1 MSMIQVENLTYRY
14 PGSSEAVFEN
24 LSFQLDSR
32 WKLGLIGRNGRGK
45 TTLMRLLTGECDAG
59 CAIHTAVQFEYF
71 PRTVSDPQR
80 PAMEALREICPAAEE
95 WELVCELSKLG
106 LEGDVLEQPFS
117 TLSGGEQTRSLLA
130 AMFLN
135 EGRFLLIDEPT
146 NHLDAAGRARMAD
159 YLRRKRGFIL
169 ASHDRALLDGCVDHI
184 LSINRT
190 GIEVQAG
197 NYSSWQLNF
206 DRQQAFEQARDA
218 QLRRDIGRMREAARQ
233 SADWS
238 DRVEATKG
246 VRVAGLKPDKGRIG
260 HKAAKL
266 MQRSKSIE
274 ARREQAIEEKA
285 ALLKNAEKSEP
296 LKLSPLSYHAQRL
309 LELRDVRIHYDG
321 REICGPLTLELALMQ
336 GERVCLEGRNGS
348 GKSSLLRLILGEDV
362 PHEGRIQLASGLI
375 VSYVA
380 QSAAQLWGSLSD
392 FARERGVD
400 GTLLRTIL
408 RKLGFER
415 AQFERDMAEF
425 SQGQR
430 KKALIAASLCQ
441 RAQLYLWDEPLNYID
456 IDSRIQIEALLR
468 EAQPTM
474 LFVEHDAA
482 FQRAVATRTL
492 RL

>member
-24 LSFQLDSR
+24 VSFQLDSS

-59 CAIHTAVQFEYF
+59 GAIHTAVQFEYF
-71 PRTVSDPQR
+71 PRTVSDPLR
-80 PAMEALREICPAAEE
+80 PALEVLREICPAAEE

-135 EGRFLLIDEPT
+135 EGRLLLIDEPT

-159 YLRRKRGFIL
+159 YLQRKRGFIL

-184 LSINRT
+184 LSINRA

-197 NYSSWQLNF
+197 NYSSWRMNF

-246 VRVAGLKPDKGRIG
+246 VRVAGLKPDKGHIG

-266 MQRSKSIE
+266 MQRSKAIE

-285 ALLKNAEKSEP
+285 ALLKNTEKAEP
-296 LKLSPLSYHAQRL
+296 LKLSPLVHHAQRL

-321 REICGPLTLELALMQ
+321 RDICGPLTLELMQ

-375 VSYVA
+375 VSYVP
-380 QSAAQLWGSLSD
+380 QSAAQLRGSLSD
-392 FARERGVD
+392 FAREHGVD

-441 RAQLYLWDEPLNYID
+441 QAQLYLWDEPLNYID

>member
-1 MSMIQVENLTYRY
+1 MSIIQIDHLSYRY

-24 LSFQLDSR
+24 LSFQLDSS

-45 TTLMRLLTGECDAG
+45 TTLMRLLTGECDACG
-59 CAIHTAVQFEYF
+59 AIHTPVQFEYF
-71 PRTVSDPQR
+71 PRPVSDPHR
-80 PAMEALREICPAAEE
+80 PAMEALHAFCTSAEE
-95 WELVCELSKLG
+95 WELVCELSRLG
-106 LEGDVLEQPFS
+106 LEGEILEQPFS
-117 TLSGGEQTRSLLA
+117 TLSGGEQTRALLA

-146 NHLDAAGRARMAD
+146 NHLDAAGRALLAE

-184 LSINRT
+184 LSINRA

-197 NYSSWQLNF
+197 NYSSWRLNF

-218 QLRRDIGRMREAARQ
+218 HLRRDIVRMREAARQ

-246 VRVAGLKPDKGRIG
+246 VRVAELKPDKGRIG
-260 HKAAKL
+260 HKAAKM

-285 ALLKNAEKSEP
+285 ALLKNAEKAEP
-296 LKLSPLSYHAQRL
+296 LKLTPLAHHAQRL
-309 LELRDVRIHYDG
+309 LELRDVRIHYDD
-321 REICGPLTLELALMQ
+321 RQICGPLTLELMQ

-362 PHEGRIQLASGLI
+362 PHEGRIQLVSGLI
-375 VSYVA
+375 VSYVP
-380 QSAAQLWGSLSD
+380 QSAAQLRGSLSD
-392 FARERGVD
+392 FARERCVD

>member
-1 MSMIQVENLTYRY
+1 MSIIQVENLSYTY

-24 LSFQLDSR
+24 LSFQLDSS

-59 CAIHTAVQFEYF
+59 GAIHTGVQFEYF
-71 PRTVSDPQR
+71 PRRVSEPQR
-80 PAMEALREICPAAEE
+80 PAMEVLREICPTAEE
-95 WELVCELSKLG
+95 WELVCELSRLG
-106 LEGDVLEQPFS
+106 LEDDVLEQPFS
-117 TLSGGEQTRSLLA
+117 TLSGGEQTRALLA

-146 NHLDAAGRARMAD
+146 NHLDAAGRAQLGD
-159 YLRRKRGFIL
+159 YLRRKRSFIL

-184 LSINRT
+184 LSINRADV
-190 GIEVQAG
+190 ELQAG
-197 NYSSWQLNF
+197 NYSSWRLNF
-206 DRQQAFEQARDA
+206 DRRLTFERDRDA
-218 QLRRDIGRMREAARQ
+218 QLRRDIDRMKKAARQ
-233 SADWS
+233 SAEWS

-260 HKAAKL
+260 HKAAKM

-274 ARREQAIEEKA
+274 ARREQAIGEKM
-285 ALLKNAEKSEP
+285 ALLKNAEKAEP
-296 LKLSPLSYHAQRL
+296 LKLAPLAHHAQRL
-309 LELRDVRIHYDG
+309 LELRDVRIRYGD
-321 REICGPLTLELALMQ
+321 REICGPLNLELMQ

-348 GKSSLLRLILGEDV
+348 GKSSLLRLILGEGL
-362 PHEGRIQLASGLI
+362 PHEGSIQLASGLI
-375 VSYVA
+375 VSYVP
-380 QSAAQLWGSLSD
+380 QNSAQLRGSLDNLAQTRSI
-392 FARERGVD
+392 D

-415 AQFERDMAEF
+415 AQFERDMSEY

-430 KKALIAASLCQ
+430 KKVLIAASLCQ

-456 IDSRIQIEALLR
+456 IDSRLQIEELLC
-468 EAQPTM
+468 AAKPSM
-474 LFVEHDAA
+474 LLVEHDAA